1 MTTTNSDEFMTAEE
15 LADAEQTEAELGGE
29 DAGGPLSARDK
40 LLLDMAK
47 RRGEEVMSADGFFEG
62 SKKDGDA
69 ELFGDEP
76 EKPAKETRKIRVDGE
91 DRDIDLDD
99 VIAEGIKALQKESA
113 AANRLREASLTQKA
127 LEQRSQ
133 EIEALAIELQEQQD
147 RIQGEKLSEEDAS
160 ALNAAAGEVY
170 EKILFDH
177 SKEDA
182 VEALKKLVTGRHG
195 TTQDRQSIIAEATRI
210 ARLEVQKAEAIRAEA
225 AEERERERA
234 IAVFRDEFKEV
245 VADPELYRL
254 ADLKTLDVQK
264 EHPDWGLDSILKEAG
279 KRVMAWRNPSLDRR
293 DMKRGLKNISG
304 TSGRAPAQEQQ
315 RPKTASELI
324 AEERK
329 ARGLPVY

>member
-1 MTTTNSDEFMTAEE
+1 MATTNSDDDMMTAEE
-15 LADAEQTEAELGGE
+15 LADAEQTEAELGNE
-29 DAGGPLSARDK
+29 ETGGPMSARDK

-47 RRGEEVMSADGFFEG
+47 RRGEEVMAADGFFEG
-62 SKKDGDA
+62 SKKEGDA

-76 EKPAKETRKIRVDGE
+76 EKKETRKIRVDGE
-91 DRDIDLDD
+91 DREIPLDD

-113 AANRLREASLTQKA
+113 ASNRLREASLAQKA

-133 EIEALAIELQEQQD
+133 EIEALAIELQEQQN
-147 RIQGEKLSEEDAS
+147 RIHGEKLSEEDAS
-160 ALNAAAGEVY
+160 ALNAAAEEVY

-177 SKEDA
+177 SKTDA
-182 VEALKKLVTGRHG
+182 VEALKKLVTGRQG

-234 IAVFRDEFKEV
+234 IAVFRDDYKEI

-279 KRVMAWRNPSLDRR
+279 KRVMDWRSPPSDRR

-304 TSGRAPAQEQQ
+304 TSGRVPAQEPQ
-315 RPKTASELI
+315 RHKTASELI
-324 AEERK
+324 AAERK